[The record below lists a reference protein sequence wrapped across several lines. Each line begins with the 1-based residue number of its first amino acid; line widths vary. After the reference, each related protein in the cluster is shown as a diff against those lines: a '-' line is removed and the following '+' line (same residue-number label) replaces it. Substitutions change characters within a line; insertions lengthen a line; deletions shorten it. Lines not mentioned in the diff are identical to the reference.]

1 MPGALPLPALIDECA
16 RMIKTFNPIVT
27 TVDAHVET
35 DLGFADGPDADP
47 DFVFIKQVFYG
58 CIANKRALK
67 VFLSSFFYNNGARA
81 ARADYTLYMIYSYI
95 LLWRLDE
102 LGFAQCELLVGAQEP
117 TKMHVLLCY
126 LFDLEMLN
134 KWVKTEWVKIY
145 DLEYVDDV
153 LIGRIRKFKPRMD
166 VFLQQMEAQHGL
178 SRDGS
183 EMHGHGATSGGAT
196 PESPSPAGAGTASS
210 EAAHT
215 TSVEDGPLGGD
226 GPRRLTRARKYAFNE
241 PKITRTVA
249 APLPEPKRIPQ
260 LSAARPY
267 NREKMD
273 RTSLAQVVAA
283 REERTAAK
291 LAESTRAFHDKV
303 KPFKFHETRSN
314 LEAVRAE
321 VEAKRMAPMLQQF
334 RAKPAP
340 AQSPAS
346 RAPPVRLTA
355 AAVLREDAL
364 FRKKQEEQAKLIA
377 EYESG
382 RRDASTFYRWQT
394 EMRQQ
399 DEEALFV
406 EVRIARRTELFHPA
420 REVLPLL
427 TFTPLCAPLRRSILF
442 SFFSFFSPA
451 PSLAGREAATRD
463 GCDAGGRRRGAREE
477 GEPEQAGCVDD
488 APAAGGERS
497 RLGNRG
503 GGGDR
508 CKA

>member
-126 LFDLEMLN
+126 LFDPEMLN

-215 TSVEDGPLGGD
+215 TSVEDGPLGGN
-226 GPRRLTRARKYAFNE
+226 GRRG
-241 PKITRTVA
+241 
-249 APLPEPKRIPQ
+249 
-260 LSAARPY
+260 
-267 NREKMD
+267 
-273 RTSLAQVVAA
+273 
-283 REERTAAK
+283 
-291 LAESTRAFHDKV
+291 
-303 KPFKFHETRSN
+303 
-314 LEAVRAE
+314 
-321 VEAKRMAPMLQQF
+321 
-334 RAKPAP
+334 
-340 AQSPAS
+340 
-346 RAPPVRLTA
+346 A
-355 AAVLREDAL
+355 AA
-364 FRKKQEEQAKLIA
+364 
-377 EYESG
+377 
-382 RRDASTFYRWQT
+382 
-394 EMRQQ
+394 
-399 DEEALFV
+399 
-406 EVRIARRTELFHPA
+406 
-420 REVLPLL
+420 
-427 TFTPLCAPLRRSILF
+427 RRSIVLLQRR
-442 SFFSFFSPA
+442 SSRPCLVLLREKR
-451 PSLAGREAATRD
+451 PQSLHRQRGRAG
-463 GCDAGGRRRGAREE
+463 
-477 GEPEQAGCVDD
+477 
-488 APAAGGERS
+488 
-497 RLGNRG
+497 
-503 GGGDR
+503 
-508 CKA
+508 K